1 MIASK
6 FGDKSTVFLASYQK
20 SQIISHIYSYC
31 SVLERREMSHLHRI
45 QSIVE
50 VNDELTAKTRNDT
63 PVIGKFLEM
72 RKNFGISLNLH

>member
-1 MIASK
+1 
-6 FGDKSTVFLASYQK
+6 
-20 SQIISHIYSYC
+20 
-31 SVLERREMSHLHRI
+31 MSHLHRM

-50 VNDELTAKTRNDT
+50 VTDELTAKTRNDA